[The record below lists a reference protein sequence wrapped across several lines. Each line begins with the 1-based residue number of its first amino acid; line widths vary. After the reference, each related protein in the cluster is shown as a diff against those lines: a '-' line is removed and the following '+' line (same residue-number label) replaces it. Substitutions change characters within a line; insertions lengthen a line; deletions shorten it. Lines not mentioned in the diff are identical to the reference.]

1 MNSALRPPVRPAA
14 PTATDALLDGL
25 TPAAMRDTIASL
37 EAELRALHAERA
49 RERGEVAALREAVAS
64 LGAQA
69 DAWYAGV
76 ERLGGRT
83 VDEAADA
90 LASYEAQLCAIY
102 AAADADA

>member
-1 MNSALRPPVRPAA
+1 
-14 PTATDALLDGL
+14 
-25 TPAAMRDTIASL
+25 
-37 EAELRALHAERA
+37 
-49 RERGEVAALREAVAS
+49 
-64 LGAQA
+64 
-69 DAWYAGV
+69 V